1 MCFSSYKHTN
11 IINNNVIILNGV
23 SITIILTTLM
33 ARSDPSLG
41 RRVSN
46 SMAMSLLQQLVIVNV
61 IIILIFTDLLSIII
75 VISDIITISVIT
87 TRWLGRW

>member
-1 MCFSSYKHTN
+1 MCFSPYKHTN
-11 IINNNVIILNGV
+11 IINTNVIILNGI
-23 SITIILTTLM
+23 SITIIVTTLIT
-33 ARSDPSLG
+33 RSDPSLG